1 MSQVNQSSGLARLVL
16 LVNPSEIANTFLE
29 HTYLLK
35 LYISGEPCGP
45 FEPRAM
51 VQTPFYFFTI
61 LSIDLSI
68 ITMHVPLLT
77 IICMFD
83 CKLRCTL
90 PLTAEK

>member
-1 MSQVNQSSGLARLVL
+1 MICWQATEKHEIYDFWSKISLNKVNKVIAVNLIFDTNHSVNGSS
-16 LVNPSEIANTFLE
+16 
-29 HTYLLK
+29 
-35 LYISGEPCGP
+35 
-45 FEPRAM
+45 
-51 VQTPFYFFTI
+51 PFYFYTI

-90 PLTAEK
+90 PLTAVK